1 MNISKTWHTDVN
13 QLPRTAV
20 DLARIIKASQP
31 AMGKDHS
38 LSQVSLDRSHVASW
52 APALTYASE
61 GKKVILRKKLTG
73 ALVDIRA

>member
-1 MNISKTWHTDVN
+1 MNISRTWHSDTT

-20 DLARIIKASQP
+20 DLARIIKAAQP
-31 AMGKDHS
+31 AMGKDRFLRQTS
-38 LSQVSLDRSHVASW
+38 SDRFYATSGNT
-52 APALTYASE
+52 ALTYASE

>member
-1 MNISKTWHTDVN
+1 MNISSTWHTDITR
-13 QLPRTAV
+13 LPRTAV

-31 AMGKDHS
+31 TIGKDHS
-38 LSQVSLDRSHVASW
+38 LRQVSLDRFHAASW

>member
-1 MNISKTWHTDVN
+1 MNISRTWHSDTT

-20 DLARIIKASQP
+20 DLARIIKAVQP
-31 AMGKDHS
+31 AMGKDRFLRQAS
-38 LSQVSLDRSHVASW
+38 SDRFHVASGNT
-52 APALTYASE
+52 ALTYASE